1 MLQHNKF
8 LQLGIIVLL
17 STLLLA
23 CTPPKPKTPMAVAE
37 AFWHAALAGDIDT
50 AKQYL
55 TPDSRDSFKII
66 LQSSKDYVELGE
78 QSISAQRAE
87 ILTQLVQHQ
96 SDQNK
101 ARRTALRTILVNQNG
116 HWLVDFNQTRDSM
129 LGTELQSA
137 LEQFS
142 KTMRETI
149 DKGVQI
155 MGESMKKELEQI
167 EKSMQELNQ
176 ELDREMQKELKQQEQ
191 EKNNNTPASP
201 DTQEPPKTTTL

>member
-101 ARRTALRTILVNQNG
+101 ARRTALRTILVNQQG

-155 MGESMKKELEQI
+155 MGESMKKELEQM

>member
-1 MLQHNKF
+1 MLYQKKLF
-8 LQLGIIVLL
+8 QLSIIILL
-17 STLLLA
+17 GTLLLA

-55 TPDSRDSFKII
+55 TPDSRNSFKII

-96 SDQNK
+96 SDQNQ
-101 ARRTALRTILVNQNG
+101 ARRTALRTILVNQQG

-155 MGESMKKELEQI
+155 MGESMKKELEEMEQ
-167 EKSMQELNQ
+167 SMQELNQ
-176 ELDREMQKELKQQEQ
+176 ELDREMQKELEQQKQNPTAPPKTE
-191 EKNNNTPASP
+191 
-201 DTQEPPKTTTL
+201 TQEPPKTTTL

>member
-55 TPDSRDSFKII
+55 TPDSRDNFKII

>member
-1 MLQHNKF
+1 M
-8 LQLGIIVLL
+8 
-17 STLLLA
+17 
-23 CTPPKPKTPMAVAE
+23 
-37 AFWHAALAGDIDT
+37 
-50 AKQYL
+50 
-55 TPDSRDSFKII
+55 
-66 LQSSKDYVELGE
+66 
-78 QSISAQRAE
+78 
-87 ILTQLVQHQ
+87 
-96 SDQNK
+96 
-101 ARRTALRTILVNQNG
+101 
-116 HWLVDFNQTRDSM
+116 DFNQTRDSM

-155 MGESMKKELEQI
+155 MGESMKKELEQM

-176 ELDREMQKELKQQEQ
+176 ELDREMQKELEQQKL

>member
-55 TPDSRDSFKII
+55 TLDSRDNFKII

>member
-55 TPDSRDSFKII
+55 TLDSRDNFKII

-101 ARRTALRTILVNQNG
+101 ARRTALRTILVNQQG

-155 MGESMKKELEQI
+155 MGESMKKELEQM

-176 ELDREMQKELKQQEQ
+176 ELDREMQKELEQQKL

>member
-155 MGESMKKELEQI
+155 MGESMKKELEQM

>member
-55 TPDSRDSFKII
+55 TPDSRDNFKII

-101 ARRTALRTILVNQNG
+101 ARRTALRTILVNQQG

-155 MGESMKKELEQI
+155 MGESMKKELEQM

-176 ELDREMQKELKQQEQ
+176 ELDREMQKELEQQKL